1 MWLARSEHVIRLSG
15 SGSVPKFNFIP
26 KTPIIHHKI
35 LIHLLSYVSIAQCSN
50 VNIMSLFNSLINLQR
65 YLTENIS
72 FSHFV
77 LTTIASKG
85 SVYLFTVQSRDTV
98 FPILIMKPLTIDW
111 LGIWFTLLSR
121 NMCCS
126 LCIWHRYIHNKL
138 TQITISSR

>member
-85 SVYLFTVQSRDTV
+85 SVYLFTVQSRDNV
-98 FPILIMKPLTIDW
+98 FPILIMKPFDSRLTGNLIYTAITEYV
-111 LGIWFTLLSR
+111 LQF
-121 NMCCS
+121 M
-126 LCIWHRYIHNKL
+126 HL
-138 TQITISSR
+138 TQVYT